1 MSSPRDAEDAADP
14 LGGWDPRRRQAL
26 ENLWASFAAAGGNA
40 AKLGDELIAER
51 RAEARAEDSR
61 TPSL

>member
-1 MSSPRDAEDAADP
+1 MSQAKPEPDP
-14 LGGWDPRRRQAL
+14 LAGWDPRRRQAL
-26 ENLWASFAAAGGNA
+26 ERLWASFAAVGGHDA
-40 AKLGDELIAER
+40 SLGDELIEER